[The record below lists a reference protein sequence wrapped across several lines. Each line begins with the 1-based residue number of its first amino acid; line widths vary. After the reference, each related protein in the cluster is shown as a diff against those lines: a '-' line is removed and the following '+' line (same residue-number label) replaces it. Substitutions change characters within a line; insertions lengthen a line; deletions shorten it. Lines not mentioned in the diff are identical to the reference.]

1 LNGSGN
7 GAGASRDR
15 AGETRIGVLFVC
27 LGNICRSPLAEGVF
41 RAVVREAGV
50 EHLFEVDSAG
60 TSNYHRGEAPD
71 PRTVETAARRGV
83 RLSHA
88 SRQITGQD
96 LHRFQYVVVMDEQN
110 LAKVRRLAESVRP
123 ETEIHLLRLFDAEAA
138 GVRDVPDPYFGGPDG
153 FERVQEMV
161 ERACRGLLEHIR
173 GERGL

>member
-1 LNGSGN
+1 MNGTGN
-7 GAGASRDR
+7 GAGAAREE
-15 AGETRIGVLFVC
+15 GTRIAVLFVC

-41 RAVVREAGV
+41 RAVVREAGL
-50 EHLFEVDSAG
+50 EDAFEVDSAG

-88 SRQITGQD
+88 ARQITGQD
-96 LHRFQYVVVMDEQN
+96 LHTFDYLLVMDEQN

-123 ETEIHLLRLFDAEAA
+123 DAEIHLLRAFDAEEA
-138 GVRDVPDPYFGGPDG
+138 GVREVPDPYFGGRDG
-153 FERVQEMV
+153 FEHVHEMV

>member
-1 LNGSGN
+1 MNGTDN
-7 GAGASRDR
+7 GAGTMVK
-15 AGETRIGVLFVC
+15 GGIRIGVLFVC

-41 RAVVREAGV
+41 RAVAREAGL
-50 EHLFEVDSAG
+50 EHVFEVDSAG

-88 SRQITGQD
+88 ARQITSQD
-96 LHRFQYVVVMDEQN
+96 LHTFDYLLVMDEQN

-123 ETEIHLLRLFDAEAA
+123 EAEIHLLRAFDAEAA
-138 GVRDVPDPYFGGPDG
+138 GVREVPDPYFGGADG
-153 FERVQEMV
+153 FEQVHGMV

-173 GERGL
+173 VERGF